1 MITLPTI
8 CLVIASAAKDDLLIT
23 RSKSQQV
30 LRFAQDDDDK
40 ACGEH
45 ELVPQPPSLRA
56 RVAGIAFLLMVF
68 TGLISAQ
75 STLRGPTDPATKIPP
90 AHTEKKSSG
99 NKATEPVPVFRD
111 IAAQAGL
118 TASHISS
125 REKYY
130 VIESMSGGIGL
141 FDCDND
147 GKLDIVMVNGS
158 TVDRYKQG
166 GDPLVTL
173 WHQDADLKFTDIT
186 EKAGLTRKGW
196 GMGVA
201 VADFDNDG
209 NLDLF
214 VTGYGGSAL
223 YRNKG
228 NCTFEDVT
236 DKAGVRGGGFS
247 TGAAWAD
254 YDRDGNVD
262 LFVSRYV
269 HVDINNLPAFGSTKF
284 CQFKGAPVQCG
295 PWGMEGETDLLYH
308 NRGDGTFEEVSKKAG
323 VDDPEK
329 YYGLGVTWGD
339 YDNDG
344 WPDLFVADDATPNHL
359 YHNNRDGTFTD
370 EAMVGGIA
378 LNSEGQ
384 ALGSMGVTWG
394 DYDHS
399 GRLSMFITEFADQP
413 NTLYKNQGARQ
424 FEDVAM
430 SSHLGQASL
439 PLVGWG
445 TAFFD
450 MDNDGWLDLF
460 VANGHV
466 YPQMDAVKGS
476 AAYAEPML
484 LHRNLRNGTFEEVSK
499 AAGIADMPLKSRRGA
514 AFGDIANNGNI
525 DIVVLNVGEPPSLLL
540 NTNKNSNHRVLF
552 HLVGTKSNRAAIGAR
567 VTIKTSG
574 VTQFDEVRGG
584 GSYLSQNDLRLHF
597 GLGPATRIDSVEV
610 RWPSGKTE
618 SFKDVAGDKIYT
630 IVEGRGIQESLP
642 FSELPAQP

>member
-1 MITLPTI
+1 MRAVRLFI
-8 CLVIASAAKDDLLIT
+8 CLTMICALWAQSAPSAAKIST
-23 RSKSQQV
+23 ERSQAKSASSQSS
-30 LRFAQDDDDK
+30 A
-40 ACGEH
+40 
-45 ELVPQPPSLRA
+45 VP
-56 RVAGIAFLLMVF
+56 I
-68 TGLISAQ
+68 
-75 STLRGPTDPATKIPP
+75 
-90 AHTEKKSSG
+90 
-99 NKATEPVPVFRD
+99 FRD
-111 IAAQAGL
+111 ISSQAGL

-166 GDPLVTL
+166 GDLLVTL
-173 WHQDADLKFTDIT
+173 WHQDVDMKFTDIT

-209 NLDLF
+209 LLDLF
-214 VTGYGGSAL
+214 VTGYGGNAL

-228 NCTFEDVT
+228 SCVFEDVT
-236 DKAGVRGGGFS
+236 EKAGVRGGGLS

-262 LFVSRYV
+262 LFVARYV
-269 HVDINNLPAFGSTKF
+269 HVDINNLPAPGSTKF

-329 YYGLGVTWGD
+329 YYGLGATWGD

-359 YHNNRDGTFTD
+359 YHNNHDGTFTD
-370 EAMVGGIA
+370 EALVEGLA

-399 GRLSMFITEFADQP
+399 GRLSMFVTEFADQP
-413 NTLYKNQGARQ
+413 NTLYKNQGTKF

-430 SSHLGQASL
+430 PSGLGQPSL

-445 TAFFD
+445 TTFFD

-466 YPQMDAVKGS
+466 YPQMDNVKGS
-476 AAYAEPML
+476 AAYAQAML
-484 LHRNLRNGTFEEVSK
+484 LHRNRRDGTFEEASK
-499 AAGIADMPLKSRRGA
+499 AAGLADMPLKSRRGA
-514 AFGDIANNGNI
+514 AFGDICNTGNV
-525 DIVVLNVGEPPSLLL
+525 DIVVLNVGAPPTLLL
-540 NTNKNSNHRVLF
+540 NTNKNQNHRVSLQ
-552 HLVGTKSNRAAIGAR
+552 LVGTKSNRAAIGAR
-567 VTIKTSG
+567 VTIRAGG

-584 GSYLSQNDLRLHF
+584 GSYLSQSDLRLHF
-597 GLGPATRIDSVEV
+597 GLGASTRMESVEI
-610 RWPSGKTE
+610 RWPSGKVETLH
-618 SFKDVAGDKIYT
+618 DIAADKIYT
-630 IVEGRGIQESLP
+630 IVEGSGFQKSAAFNDLAGPRQ
-642 FSELPAQP
+642 

>member
-1 MITLPTI
+1 MGPP
-8 CLVIASAAKDDLLIT
+8 AKI
-23 RSKSQQV
+23 
-30 LRFAQDDDDK
+30 
-40 ACGEH
+40 
-45 ELVPQPPSLRA
+45 
-56 RVAGIAFLLMVF
+56 
-68 TGLISAQ
+68 
-75 STLRGPTDPATKIPP
+75 PATP
-90 AHTEKKSSG
+90 AEKK
-99 NKATEPVPVFRD
+99 ATAPKLIDPVPVFRD

-125 REKYY
+125 AEKHY

-158 TVDRYKQG
+158 SVDRYKQG

-186 EKAGLTRKGW
+186 QQAGLTRKGW

-201 VADFDNDG
+201 VADYDNDG

-214 VTGYGGSAL
+214 VTGYGGNAL

-228 NCTFEDVT
+228 NCVFEDVT

-269 HVDINNLPAFGSTKF
+269 HVDIDNLPEFGSTKF
-284 CQFKGAPVQCG
+284 CHFKGAPVQCG

-323 VDDPEK
+323 VNDPEK

-359 YHNNRDGTFTD
+359 YHNNHDGTFTD
-370 EAMVGGIA
+370 EAMVAGVAMNG
-378 LNSEGQ
+378 EGQ
-384 ALGSMGVTWG
+384 ALGSMGVAWG

-399 GRLSMFITEFADQP
+399 GRLSMFVTEFADQA
-413 NTLYKNQGARQ
+413 NTLYRNNGSRG

-430 SSHLGQASL
+430 QSRIGQPSL
-439 PLVGWG
+439 PYLGWG
-445 TAFFD
+445 TKFFD
-450 MDNDGWLDLF
+450 MDNDGWLDVF
-460 VANGHV
+460 VACGHV
-466 YPQMDAVKGS
+466 YPQMDTVKGS
-476 AAYAEPML
+476 AAYTEPLL
-484 LHRNLRNGTFEEVSK
+484 LHRNLRNGTFEEVTK
-499 AAGIADMPLKSRRGA
+499 AAGLADIPLHSRRGA

-525 DIVVLNVGEPPSLLL
+525 DIAVLNVGEPPSLFM
-540 NTNKNSNHRVLF
+540 NMNNNPNHRVLF
-552 HLVGTKSNRAAIGAR
+552 KLVGTKSNRAAIGAR
-567 VTIKTSG
+567 VTVQVGSL
-574 VTQFDEVRGG
+574 TQFDEVRGG
-584 GSYLSQNDLRLHF
+584 ASYLSQNDLRLHF
-597 GLGPATRIDSVEV
+597 GLGSVNKMDSVEV
-610 RWPSGKTE
+610 RWPSGKIDAL
-618 SFKDVAGDKIYT
+618 KDVAADKIYT
-630 IVEGRGIQESLP
+630 IVEGKGIQSSTP
-642 FSELPAQP
+642 FQ

>member
-1 MITLPTI
+1 MSLARTTI
-8 CLVIASAAKDDLLIT
+8 LIIFSLSLSLSAGLL
-23 RSKSQQV
+23 
-30 LRFAQDDDDK
+30 L
-40 ACGEH
+40 
-45 ELVPQPPSLRA
+45 
-56 RVAGIAFLLMVF
+56 
-68 TGLISAQ
+68 AQ
-75 STLRGPTDPATKIPP
+75 SVSQNAAPVDIPS
-90 AHTEKKSSG
+90 ARAEKKS
-99 NKATEPVPVFRD
+99 VPSKPTSKPTGAVPIFRD

-118 TASHISS
+118 TVSHISS

-130 VIESMSGGIGL
+130 VVESMSGGVGL

-166 GDPLVTL
+166 GDLLVTL

-186 EKAGLTRKGW
+186 EKAGLTRRGW

-214 VTGYGGSAL
+214 VTGYGGNAL

-228 NCTFEDVT
+228 NCVFEDVT

-269 HVDINNLPAFGSTKF
+269 HFDINDLPAFGSTKF
-284 CQFKGAPVQCG
+284 CRFKGAPVQCG

-323 VDDPEK
+323 VDGPEK
-329 YYGLGVTWGD
+329 YYGLGATWGD

-359 YHNNRDGTFTD
+359 YRNNHDGTFTD
-370 EAMVGGIA
+370 EALVGGIA
-378 LNSEGQ
+378 LNGEGQ

-399 GRLSMFITEFADQP
+399 GRLSMFVTEFADQP
-413 NTLYKNQGARQ
+413 NTLYRNLGAVGSTQ
-424 FEDVAM
+424 EFEDVAM
-430 SSHLGQASL
+430 PSRLGQPSL

-450 MDNDGWLDLF
+450 MDNDGWRDLF

-466 YPQMDAVKGS
+466 YPQMDTVKGS

-484 LHRNLRNGTFEEVSK
+484 LHRNLGNGTFEEVSH
-499 AAGIADMPLKSRRGA
+499 AAGLADMPLQSRRGA
-514 AFGDIANNGNI
+514 AFGDIANNGNV

-540 NTNKNSNHRVLF
+540 STNKSPNHRVLF

-567 VTIKTSG
+567 VTIHAG
-574 VTQFDEVRGG
+574 GMTQFDEVRGG

-597 GLGPATRIDSVEV
+597 GLGSAAKIDSVEV
-610 RWPSGKTE
+610 RWPTGKTE
-618 SFKDVAGDKIYT
+618 IYKEVAGDKIYT
-630 IVEGRGIQESLP
+630 MTEGQGIKVTST
-642 FSELPAQP
+642 LPAPDSLAF